1 MEHFLRGIRPE
12 RDRERLKHDS
22 RPLTPEEFS
31 SSDSNSQAGVFPD
44 KKITR

>member
-12 RDRERLKHDS
+12 RDRERL
-22 RPLTPEEFS
+22 PLTPEEFS